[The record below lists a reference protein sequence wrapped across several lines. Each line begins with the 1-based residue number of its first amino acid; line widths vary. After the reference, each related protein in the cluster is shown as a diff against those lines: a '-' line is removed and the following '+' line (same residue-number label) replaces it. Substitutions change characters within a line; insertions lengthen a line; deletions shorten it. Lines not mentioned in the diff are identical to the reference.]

1 MAARKDRGHR
11 SDLVGGTRDRRG
23 LAVNTRKTKKVIYRS
38 KTADASRV
46 ISEDLSPYRESSQIP
61 PVFKTTHGLLY
72 NCDCLQLL
80 RAIKSEKIDCIFADP
95 PFNLGK
101 DYGNVKVNDQLEKKA
116 YLVWS
121 YTWLEECCRVLKP
134 GGALFVYILPRWAYH
149 FASFL
154 DQYLDFRHWIAISMK
169 GTFPRGKRLYPAH
182 YALLY
187 FTKGSPKIFNR
198 DEVRVP
204 IPACRHCGKDIK
216 DYGGHRKY
224 LNPKGLNLTDFWDD
238 TSPNRH
244 RKFKFRRI
252 NELKLAI
259 PQRAIRISTV
269 SNDIVLDPFGGGG
282 STYQAAEQLGRFW
295 IGSEIADCSPIL
307 ERLTRFSSLTT
318 LKGPPPKLL
327 NIFEMSQKDFSIE
340 CILTASR

>member
-1 MAARKDRGHR
+1 MNPGKI
-11 SDLVGGTRDRRG
+11 RR
-23 LAVNTRKTKKVIYRS
+23 ATYRS
-38 KTADASRV
+38 KTVDASHV
-46 ISEDLSPYRESSQIP
+46 ISEDLSPYRESSKIP

-101 DYGNVKVNDQLEKKA
+101 DYGNAKVNDQLEKKA

-187 FTKGSPKIFNR
+187 FTKGTPKIFNR
-198 DEVRVP
+198 DEIRVP
-204 IPACRHCGKDIK
+204 IPVCRHCGRDIK

-224 LNPKGLNLTDFWDD
+224 LNPKGLNLTDVWDD

-252 NELKLAI
+252 NELKVAI
-259 PQRAIRISTV
+259 PERAIRISTDP
-269 SNDIVLDPFGGGG
+269 NDLVLDPFGGGG
-282 STYQAAEQLGRFW
+282 STYEAAEQLGRFW
-295 IGSEIADCSPIL
+295 IGSEIADCSPIV
-307 ERLTRFSSLTT
+307 ERLTQFSSLTT
-318 LKGPPPKLL
+318 SKGPPPKLV
-327 NIFEMSQKDFSIE
+327 NIFQMSLKDFSIE
-340 CILTASR
+340 SILTECVPSLVEN

>member
-1 MAARKDRGHR
+1 VAARKDRGHR

-295 IGSEIADCSPIL
+295 IGSEIADCSPIV